1 MTFSQSSD
9 SELAK
14 NLLAK
19 KDMFINNRKVQ
30 LIPVGRT
37 GQRMQPKMR
46 EMTFKSECN
55 LIVKNLCNKVTESE
69 LRQKFSKYGEI
80 QSMRV

>member
-1 MTFSQSSD
+1 
-9 SELAK
+9 
-14 NLLAK
+14 
-19 KDMFINNRKVQ
+19 
-30 LIPVGRT
+30 
-37 GQRMQPKMR
+37 MQPKMR